1 VSVDFAFIDSGK
13 GGIPYMRRLLEIC
26 PAAECVYVGDSK
38 NFPYGEK
45 SQQEIIN
52 LVTDLCQKIIHRF
65 DPKAIIVACNT
76 MSVNALDELRE
87 TFPDV
92 KFVGTVPAIKLASSL
107 SQRRKIGLIAS
118 NSTVHNDYNQK
129 LQQEF
134 ANDCTIISRGDK
146 ELISFIEK
154 KAYSANK
161 QDILDACK
169 NAADFFAKSDVDV
182 VVLGCTHFLNIKEE
196 IQEAFGPDI
205 KVVDSV
211 DGVVKHALQVVD
223 IDFFK
228 QPVIPVVIMTDK
240 NDL

>member
-1 VSVDFAFIDSGK
+1 MSVDFAFIDSGK
-13 GGIPYMRRLLEIC
+13 GGIPYMRRLLELC

-45 SQQEIIN
+45 SKQEITE
-52 LVTDLCQKIIHRF
+52 LVVDLCNKIIQRF
-65 DPKAIIVACNT
+65 NPKAIIVACNT

-87 TFPDV
+87 SFPDV

-107 SQRRKIGLIAS
+107 SQKRKIGLIAS

-134 ANDCTIISRGDK
+134 ANDCTIISRGDM

-154 KAYSANK
+154 KAYSVNK

-169 NAADFFAKSDVDV
+169 NAADFFERN
-182 VVLGCTHFLNIKEE
+182 L
-196 IQEAFGPDI
+196 
-205 KVVDSV
+205 
-211 DGVVKHALQVVD
+211 
-223 IDFFK
+223 
-228 QPVIPVVIMTDK
+228 
-240 NDL
+240 

>member
-1 VSVDFAFIDSGK
+1 MSVDFAFIDSGK

-118 NSTVHNDYNQK
+118 NSTVHD
-129 LQQEF
+129 LRP
-134 ANDCTIISRGDK
+134 S
-146 ELISFIEK
+146 S
-154 KAYSANK
+154 
-161 QDILDACK
+161 
-169 NAADFFAKSDVDV
+169 
-182 VVLGCTHFLNIKEE
+182 
-196 IQEAFGPDI
+196 QEAPRSPRHQAYRD
-205 KVVDSV
+205 
-211 DGVVKHALQVVD
+211 
-223 IDFFK
+223 
-228 QPVIPVVIMTDK
+228 QPAFRPQRQLREDP
-240 NDL
+240 